1 MHNIHF
7 IKVEAKSCEE
17 AIYKI
22 NSELSIENEDADY
35 FNVIGAY
42 NLNNPTDYC
51 TKSDNACESLIS
63 ILGEEPSQFT
73 SKVKEILNMDVKTVS
88 QVTKELME
96 LIERINSIS
105 EEKIKGTLPWAISIK
120 AKEYRGCIQITNVIE
135 QTKYDNEWTEEGLTY
150 FDDCGNSPTHLVLVD
165 FHS

>member
-7 IKVEAKSCEE
+7 IKVEAESCEE
-17 AIYKI
+17 AIDKI

-35 FNVIGAY
+35 FNVMGAY

-51 TKSDNACESLIS
+51 DSRDSACGSLIS
-63 ILGEEPSQFT
+63 ILGEPSQFT
-73 SKVKEILNMDVKTVS
+73 CKVIEILNKDVRPLD
-88 QVTKELME
+88 ELKSE
-96 LIERINSIS
+96 LIGLIS
-105 EEKIKGTLPWAISIK
+105 SLNEENLITMLPWNISFK
-120 AKEYRGCIQITNVIE
+120 AKELRGCFQITNVIE
-135 QTKYDNEWTEEGLTY
+135 QTKHDNDWTEEGLTY